1 MLAEGL
7 VGGSRERHA
16 VRFRFQ
22 KIGNGGSLSSHRAA
36 TISLISS
43 WVDALI
49 SPPPS
54 TVASLVSQALCF
66 SGWSGARIAF
76 SVEKPMPEGT
86 ASMAVASAETAA
98 HTLIASR

>member
-1 MLAEGL
+1 
-7 VGGSRERHA
+7 
-16 VRFRFQ
+16 
-22 KIGNGGSLSSHRAA
+22 
-36 TISLISS
+36 
-43 WVDALI
+43 
-49 SPPPS
+49 
-54 TVASLVSQALCF
+54 VASLVSQALCF